1 MRAVEVQLLTTG
13 IGAEVLGI
21 DCAAPT
27 SEQLGAVHEALLAHK
42 VVFFR
47 DQQLDDRAQ
56 RDFAAHFGP
65 PQRFPFGGPVDES
78 VPEVHAIA
86 SGGEAGK
93 VGNADIWHADAT
105 FMATP
110 PLGSILRAVQLP
122 STGGDTL
129 FANTEAAYEALSS
142 RLQRMLD
149 ECTATHDFTKS
160 SSHRR
165 PLHDTYPPVQHPVV
179 RVHPVTGRRSLFV
192 NRIFTVRIDQL
203 SERENEVLL
212 PMLCDHVRAPDFQCR
227 FSWRPG
233 SVAFWDN
240 RCTQH
245 YAVADYRE
253 RRVMH
258 RVVIDG
264 DRPIGPAGPVA

>member
-1 MRAVEVQLLTTG
+1 MESRPLQVDPLTPR
-13 IGAEVLGI
+13 IGAVLHGI
-21 DCAAPT
+21 DLADPAPGQIDRART
-27 SEQLGAVHEALLAHK
+27 ALLDHK
-42 VVFFR
+42 VIFFP
-47 DQQLDDRAQ
+47 DQCIDDRAQ
-56 RDFAAHFGP
+56 RDFAAHFGT
-65 PQRFPFGGPVDES
+65 PQRFPFGGPVDQS

-86 SGGEAGK
+86 SGGERGK
-93 VGNADIWHADAT
+93 VGNADIWHSDAT
-105 FMATP
+105 FMAEP
-110 PLGSILRAVQLP
+110 PMGSILRAVRLP
-122 STGGDTL
+122 TTGGDTL
-129 FANTEAAYEALSS
+129 FADTEAAYEALSS
-142 RLQRMLD
+142 RLQRMLV

-160 SSHRR
+160 SSHRA
-165 PLHDTYPPVQHPVV
+165 PLTDRYPPVQHPVV

-203 SERENEVLL
+203 TDRENEVLL

-253 RRVMH
+253 ERVMH

-264 DRPIGPAGPVA
+264 DRPIGPTA